1 MRNLMETQPDTFMRA
16 FPHLAGSLAFGA
28 DDEEPVFPSLVGAVT
43 GLMDMDVSATGL
55 KALQGR
61 IWRDGYERGAL
72 KGHVFK
78 DTVAL
83 LKWCQGELSPTPP
96 VRAQGTAT
104 TSMVSPAS
112 NSAVQVTL
120 AVTLIVTVTR
130 YHSTSRYGGGREHFQ
145 LGVGQRAEAAV
156 PAQQRGRPVPFALAP
171 L

>member
-1 MRNLMETQPDTFMRA
+1 MAKRGTARAWSWSESGDAEKDEANLANLPQKATERTLANVLQHACNWSSRPRNLMETPPDTFMRA

-61 IWRDGYERGAL
+61 IWRDGYEKGAL

-83 LKWCQGELSPTPP
+83 LKWCQGELSPPP
-96 VRAQGTAT
+96 PYEPR
-104 TSMVSPAS
+104 
-112 NSAVQVTL
+112 NS
-120 AVTLIVTVTR
+120 
-130 YHSTSRYGGGREHFQ
+130 HDEHDEPC
-145 LGVGQRAEAAV
+145 V
-156 PAQQRGRPVPFALAP
+156 
-171 L
+171 